1 MKAAIALGSNLGRR
15 RSNLRDAIDWLG
27 RTPGITVIKVADAIE
42 TQPVDCPPG
51 ANPFLNSAAIV
62 QTTLTPID
70 LLHSLFD
77 IERKLG
83 RVRRTKNDSRPI
95 DLDLILY
102 DDLIQSDESLTIPH
116 PRMHERLFV
125 LAPLAQI
132 APDWNH
138 PTLKKTIKA
147 LLDELID
154 ARQSPVGD

>member
-27 RTPGITVIKVADAIE
+27 RTPGIKVLKIADTIE

-51 ANPFLNSAAIV
+51 ANPFLNSAAFIE
-62 QTTLTPID
+62 TTLSPIE
-70 LLHSLFD
+70 LLNALLN

-102 DDLIQSDESLTIPH
+102 DDLIQADESLTIPH
-116 PRMHERLFV
+116 PRMHERRFV

-132 APDWNH
+132 APEWIH
-138 PTLKKTIKA
+138 PKLKKTIRQ
-147 LLDELID
+147 LVDELN
-154 ARQSPVGD
+154 